1 MWTDPLPGAVWSGY
15 HASYFLVTI
24 RAMASPAP
32 PLRFTTDFDPETGHP
47 VAVADGIVRVTA
59 PNASPYTFTGT
70 NTFILGHD
78 RVAVLDPGPEDP
90 AHGAALIAAIGGRTV
105 SAILLT
111 HTHRDHS
118 ASAKSLAQRLG
129 AALWFGGPHRLSRPL
144 RRFEINPIRNS
155 CDWDLVPDRTLADGE
170 EIEAGD
176 LHLIVHATPGHCANH
191 LAFGVAGT
199 DILFSGDHVMG
210 WNSTLVSVPDGS
222 MADYFASLDKLIAL
236 PYRRYLPAHGDEI
249 ADGPAHAASLHLH
262 RQMRNEQL
270 LDAVRK
276 GARTLSAVVDLI
288 YPTQPTR
295 VRFAARMT
303 MMAHVEYLEG
313 LGQMKVKR
321 GIFGTRISLA

>member
-1 MWTDPLPGAVWSGY
+1 
-15 HASYFLVTI
+15 
-24 RAMASPAP
+24 MASPAP
-32 PLRFTTDFDPETGHP
+32 PLRFTTDFDPQTGKAIP
-47 VAVADGIVRVTA
+47 LAPGIVRVTA

-70 NTFILGHD
+70 NSFILGHD
-78 RVAVLDPGPEDP
+78 QLALIDPGPEDP
-90 AHGAALIAAIGGRTV
+90 VHDAALLAAIRGRTV

-118 ASAKSLAQRLG
+118 AAAKSLVQRLG
-129 AALWFGGPHRLSRPL
+129 APLWFGGQHRLSRPL

-155 CDWDLVPDRTLADGE
+155 CDWDLVPDRTLHDGE
-170 EIEAGD
+170 TIAAGD
-176 LHLIVHATPGHCANH
+176 LQLSVHATPGHCANH
-191 LAFGVAGT
+191 LAFGVVGT

-236 PYRRYLPAHGDEI
+236 PYRRYLPAHGGEI
-249 ADGPAHAASLHLH
+249 ADGPAHAAALHLH

-270 LDAVRK
+270 LDAVHK
-276 GARTLSAVVDLI
+276 GARTLGAVVDVI
-288 YPTQPTR
+288 YPTQPAK

-313 LGQMKVKR
+313 LGQLRVRR
-321 GIFGTRISLA
+321 GIFGLRLELA